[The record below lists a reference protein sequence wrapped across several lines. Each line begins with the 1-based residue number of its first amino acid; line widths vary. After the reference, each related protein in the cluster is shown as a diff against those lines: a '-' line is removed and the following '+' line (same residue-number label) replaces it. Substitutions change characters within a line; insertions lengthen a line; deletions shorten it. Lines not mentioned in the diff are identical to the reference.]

1 VILSLSF
8 LLFGPAA
15 LSARDSFWRDAT
27 GSWFSADNWRGGVP
41 TIAVN
46 AFVENGGTA
55 LIFGNVAA
63 ANSLTIGGGS
73 TVVLEAG
80 ARLKLGAGPVTI
92 MSGGTLTLDGG
103 DQLPPTAAVIDNGT
117 FDISMGGDQTIGDL
131 SGSGTVNLGENQL
144 TVGTANSTTFTGT
157 INDFGNM
164 GSLVKQGTG
173 TLTLTGTNV
182 YSGGTFLNGGILAV
196 NGDANLGT
204 GLLTF
209 NGGTLEALASG
220 GGLTSGKAITLNAGG
235 GTFLADGGTTST
247 LSGVISGVGSF
258 TKDGPGTLTLTAA
271 NTYSGGTNLNGGILA
286 VKGDT
291 NLGTGPLSFNG
302 GTLEALA
309 SGGGLT
315 SSKAVSLA
323 AAGGT
328 FLADAGTASTLSG
341 VISGPGALTKAGPG
355 TLTLTG
361 RNTYTGGTIIS
372 GGTLALAGGDLLPP
386 TGAVV
391 DNATLDIS
399 SGGNQ
404 TIGGLS
410 GSGTVNVGKNQLTV
424 DTANS
429 TTFTG
434 TINDF
439 GNGGSLAKQGTGT
452 LTLTGTNVYSGG
464 TFFNA
469 GILAVNGDANLG
481 TGPLTFNGGTL
492 EALASGGGFVSGKA
506 ITLNAGGGTFLA
518 NGGTTSTL
526 NGVISGIGSFI
537 KDGPGTL
544 TLTAANT
551 YTGATTVAAGSLLV
565 EGSIASPL
573 TTVDMGGLLGGHGLL
588 GGSLVNSGIV
598 SPGGSIGTLTV
609 AGNYTQS
616 AGGTLRI
623 EVAGAAPGAH
633 DLLVVHGHA
642 SLAGTL
648 QLIPVGG
655 FQLHAGD
662 RITFLTAAGGV
673 SGTFGTVENEFTRTI
688 VNPQVIY
695 LATSVLLTG
704 TQSSFVTAACNPN
717 SAAVAR
723 SLDAAVGD
731 RRAAGLIA
739 FLDNEPFDQLC
750 RDFEL
755 IAPEELTAVDY
766 LGIALANVQTANLER
781 RLEDV
786 QCGAG
791 STGFSASGFS
801 FTLSGRAPGISA
813 GLAGDSGPEGKA
825 GPPGPPP
832 VPENRWGIFITGLG
846 EFTDVGN
853 TANATGFD
861 VRTGGVTLGADYRL
875 GSNLA
880 IGLLGGYA
888 HAGIDLANGG
898 SLEVSGGKFG
908 LYGTAFG
915 CGFYL
920 DAAVIG
926 GLNAYDSRR
935 TTLLGQARG
944 STDGGDL
951 SALVAGGYDW
961 KLGGL
966 SVGLTAS
973 FQYTW
978 VGVDG
983 FTEQGSLAPLKI
995 DDQHAESKRTALG
1008 ARASYDWK
1016 VGGMVVTPELRVAW
1030 QHEFGQTQ
1038 YAVASSFASGAGT
1051 GFSVTGPSI
1060 GHDSLLIGVGVLA
1073 RWNDRFGIFA
1083 YYDGEVGRAN
1093 YDSQSVSAGIRVFF

>member
-1 VILSLSF
+1 
-8 LLFGPAA
+8 
-15 LSARDSFWRDAT
+15 
-27 GSWFSADNWRGGVP
+27 
-41 TIAVN
+41 
-46 AFVENGGTA
+46 
-55 LIFGNVAA
+55 
-63 ANSLTIGGGS
+63 
-73 TVVLEAG
+73 
-80 ARLKLGAGPVTI
+80 
-92 MSGGTLTLDGG
+92 
-103 DQLPPTAAVIDNGT
+103 
-117 FDISMGGDQTIGDL
+117 
-131 SGSGTVNLGENQL
+131 
-144 TVGTANSTTFTGT
+144 
-157 INDFGNM
+157 
-164 GSLVKQGTG
+164 
-173 TLTLTGTNV
+173 
-182 YSGGTFLNGGILAV
+182 
-196 NGDANLGT
+196 
-204 GLLTF
+204 
-209 NGGTLEALASG
+209 
-220 GGLTSGKAITLNAGG
+220 
-235 GTFLADGGTTST
+235 
-247 LSGVISGVGSF
+247 
-258 TKDGPGTLTLTAA
+258 
-271 NTYSGGTNLNGGILA
+271 
-286 VKGDT
+286 
-291 NLGTGPLSFNG
+291 
-302 GTLEALA
+302 
-309 SGGGLT
+309 
-315 SSKAVSLA
+315 
-323 AAGGT
+323 
-328 FLADAGTASTLSG
+328 
-341 VISGPGALTKAGPG
+341 
-355 TLTLTG
+355 
-361 RNTYTGGTIIS
+361 
-372 GGTLALAGGDLLPP
+372 
-386 TGAVV
+386 
-391 DNATLDIS
+391 
-399 SGGNQ
+399 
-404 TIGGLS
+404 
-410 GSGTVNVGKNQLTV
+410 
-424 DTANS
+424 
-429 TTFTG
+429 
-434 TINDF
+434 
-439 GNGGSLAKQGTGT
+439 
-452 LTLTGTNVYSGG
+452 
-464 TFFNA
+464 
-469 GILAVNGDANLG
+469 
-481 TGPLTFNGGTL
+481 
-492 EALASGGGFVSGKA
+492 
-506 ITLNAGGGTFLA
+506 
-518 NGGTTSTL
+518 
-526 NGVISGIGSFI
+526 VISGIGSFI

-623 EVAGAAPGAH
+623 EVAGVAPGAH

-642 SLAGTL
+642 SLAGAV
-648 QLIPVGG
+648 QFIPVGG
-655 FQLHAGD
+655 FELHVGD

-673 SGTFGTVENEFTRTI
+673 SGTFGTVENEFTTI
-688 VNPQVIY
+688 VKPQVVY

-704 TQSSFVTAACNPN
+704 TQGSFVTAACNPN

-731 RRAAGLIA
+731 PRAAGLIA
-739 FLDNEPFDQLC
+739 FLDNQPFNQLC

-755 IAPEELTAVDY
+755 IAPEELTAPDY

-786 QCGAG
+786 QCGG
-791 STGFSASGFS
+791 SSTGFSASGFS
-801 FTLSGRAPGISA
+801 FTLSGHAPDISA

-846 EFTDVGN
+846 EFTNVGN
-853 TANATGFD
+853 TGNATGFN

-888 HAGIDLANGG
+888 HAGVDLANGG

-935 TTLLGQARG
+935 TALLGQARG

-983 FTEQGSLAPLKI
+983 FTEEGSLAPLKI